1 MPVPPIRTTPDEE
14 VIVME
19 RDELLGRLKSKLRE
33 TSFDAPAVETVQP
46 EIRSA
51 AQYAMMPSMRAGF
64 RIDDEAD
71 NSTT

>member
-1 MPVPPIRTTPDEE
+1 
-14 VIVME
+14 ME
-19 RDELLGRLKSKLRE
+19 REELLGRLKSRLRE

-51 AQYAMMPSMRAGF
+51 AQYALMPSMRAGF

-71 NSTT
+71 DQAI